1 MQKPITKELNPSTNG
16 PFKTALLWAVL
27 LLLIDRGLKMTA
39 IIYWSNHPLIII
51 NGWQLTYSLNR
62 YLAFSLPWS
71 GWILNGFLS
80 ILILGLTIYASQAI
94 KKQPVQSWGWLFLLA
109 GAYSNLYDRLAYGGV
124 IDYLTS
130 WWTIF
135 NLADL
140 LIGLGLIA
148 LIWPKQKE
156 RL

>member
-1 MQKPITKELNPSTNG
+1 MQKPITKELKPSTNG
-16 PFKTALLWAVL
+16 QLKTALLWAVL
-27 LLLIDRGLKMTA
+27 LLLIDRGFKMTA

-51 NGWQLTYSLNR
+51 NSWQLTYSLNR

-71 GWILNGFLS
+71 GWILNVFLS

>member
-16 PFKTALLWAVL
+16 PLKTALLWAVL

-39 IIYWSNHPLIII
+39 FFWWSNHSQPLID
-51 NGWQLTYSLNR
+51 GWQLTYSINN

-71 GWILNGFLS
+71 GWILTIFLT
-80 ILILGLTIYASQAI
+80 ILIFGLTIYAVKVT
-94 KKQPVQSWGWLFLLA
+94 KKQPGQSYGWLFLLA
-109 GAYSNLYDRLAYGGV
+109 GAYSNLYDRVVYGGV
-124 IDYLTS
+124 IDYITS